1 MLESPAGCVA
11 PFVRRTRPLGFVLAT
26 MPALAR
32 PLSRVRTAVLALA
45 GPVSLVRP
53 VPALARPVAL
63 VPTAVSALAR
73 TALARTALL
82 ARRPVTR
89 LLVPFL
95 TSPTNVKHFHFA
107 MIAGRFAQ
115 LSAKLAIP
123 VAASQPHVANRL

>member
-73 TALARTALL
+73 TALL